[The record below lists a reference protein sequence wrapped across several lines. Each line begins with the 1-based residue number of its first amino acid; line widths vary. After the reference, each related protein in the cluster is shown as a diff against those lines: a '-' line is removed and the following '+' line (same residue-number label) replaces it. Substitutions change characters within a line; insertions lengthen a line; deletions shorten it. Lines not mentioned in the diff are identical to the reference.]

1 MSMDLER
8 IDLDTI
14 QPNGKRGET
23 HRPAFTKINQNFQQV
38 GQAVNDIPGQLA
50 DAMVRTPARRNRL
63 INGNFDIW
71 QRGSSFSISGNYT
84 ADRWFLQ
91 KGSVEDAVFRRNP
104 VAAGDNNFPLSTY
117 TLSVSSSGNTDGAN
131 HFFVFEQRV
140 EGVRSLTGVE
150 STVSFLVFNAG
161 AAGRKIALEF
171 AQTFGAGGST
181 PVLGIAPEVFELAPG
196 LNRIRKTVT
205 LPTISG
211 KTLAGE
217 GAAVVGIWVTAGT
230 NFSARTAGLGA
241 QQGQLYF
248 GEFQWEAGTLATPFE
263 WRPRSEELWQC
274 QRYYQV
280 DALGADFDGGLRFN
294 AGVGLIRG
302 DNAVY
307 LTYRFN
313 QRMRVAPTVSFSNL
327 SQWRLLT
334 GNGAT
339 GLTALSA
346 AEVSLTRMTIIGALS
361 GATAGQ
367 AGILQSGDSAAEG
380 TGLTLDAEI

>member
-1 MSMDLER
+1 MDLQR

-23 HRPAFTKINQNFQQV
+23 QRPAFTKINQNFQQV

-50 DAMVRTPARRNRL
+50 DVMVRSPARRNRL

-91 KGSVEDAVFRRNP
+91 KGNVEDAVFKRNP
-104 VAAGDNNFPLSTY
+104 AAVGDNNFPLSTY

-140 EGVRSLTGVE
+140 EGVRSFAGVE

-181 PVLGIAPEVFELAPG
+181 PVLGIAPEVFELAAG
-196 LNRIRKTVT
+196 LNRIRRTVT
-205 LPTISG
+205 LPSISG
-211 KTLAGE
+211 KTLSGE
-217 GAAVVGIWVTAGT
+217 GAAVVCVWVTAGS
-230 NFSARTAGLGA
+230 NFSVRTAGLGA

-248 GEFQWEAGTLATPFE
+248 GEFQWEAGALATPFE
-263 WRPRSEELWQC
+263 WRPRSEELRQC

-280 DALGADFDGGLRFN
+280 DAIGADFDGGPRFN

-307 LTYRFN
+307 LPYRFN
-313 QRMRVAPTVSFSNL
+313 QRMRTAPTVRFSNL

-334 GNGAT
+334 GNGAM

-361 GATAGQ
+361 GATPGQ

>member
-1 MSMDLER
+1 MSMDLQR

-23 HRPAFTKINQNFQQV
+23 QRPAFTKINQNFQQV
-38 GQAVNDIPGQLA
+38 GQAVDGLPGQLA
-50 DAMVRTPARRNRL
+50 DTMMRAPARRNRL

-71 QRGSSFSISGNYT
+71 QRGSSFGISGNYT

-91 KGSVEDAVFRRNP
+91 MGNVEDAVFKRNP
-104 VAAGDNNFPLSTY
+104 AAAGDNNFPFSTF
-117 TLSVSSSGNTDGAN
+117 TLSVSSSGNTDGTK

-140 EGVRSLTGVE
+140 EDVRNFAGVE

-181 PVLGIAPEVFELAPG
+181 PVLGIAPEVVELASG
-196 LNRIRKTVT
+196 LNRIRRTVT
-205 LPTISG
+205 LPSISG
-211 KTLAGE
+211 KALSGD
-217 GAAVVGIWVTAGT
+217 GAAVVCIWVTAGT
-230 NFSARTAGLGA
+230 QFASRTAGLGA

-248 GEFQWEAGTLATPFE
+248 GEFQWEAGPLATPFE
-263 WRPRSEELWQC
+263 WRPKGEELRLC

-280 DALGADFDGGLRFN
+280 DATGVPFDGGSRFN

-313 QRMRVAPTVSFSNL
+313 QRMRSVPAVAFSNP

-334 GNGAT
+334 GDGAT
-339 GLTALSA
+339 SLTALSA
-346 AEVSLTRMTIIGALS
+346 AEVTSTRMTIIGALNT
-361 GATAGQ
+361 AAAGQ

-380 TGLTLDAEI
+380 TGLTMDAEI